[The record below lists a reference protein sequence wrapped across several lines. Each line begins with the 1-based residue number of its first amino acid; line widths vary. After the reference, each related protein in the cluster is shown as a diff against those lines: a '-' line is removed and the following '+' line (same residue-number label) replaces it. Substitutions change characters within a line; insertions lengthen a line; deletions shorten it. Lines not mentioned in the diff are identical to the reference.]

1 MNEDNEDWSYPY
13 YLFPS
18 IISFIFSLSIIFNV
32 LLFNKNI
39 QKKFH
44 QLSFLFS
51 IFDSF
56 QCISWFFGPR
66 YEKSTKLCNFQ
77 EYLFQFGS
85 LGQAIIGV
93 IVCTII
99 SYAIHS
105 GGAILTWN
113 NKLIFPWIIL
123 LITCNIIS
131 ICFNTAELFCP
142 FNQDV
147 YYPNLSENN
156 LVNNFIVYL
165 FSFLIPLFLCFI
177 TTTFHTFSSIYY
189 AERMNGN
196 IITLV
201 AKQLRWYPLMLII
214 CTFPLSFFFFLLVTT
229 GHENHILRIIGA
241 ISACSSGSMNGIV
254 YYTIIG
260 KSRER
265 TYSSSTPSPD
275 SPLTSSIMLS
285 DTSSH
290 NNNNLNINCNKKFQT
305 IESNNSSESFRNSE
319 ILRQQK
325 YNRDTSV
332 DILKLNEWET

>member
-1 MNEDNEDWSYPY
+1 MSKKWDWSYPY

-18 IISFIFSLSIIFNV
+18 IISFLFSFSIILNV

-44 QLSFLFS
+44 QLSFIFA

-66 YEKSTKLCNFQ
+66 YEKSTILCNFQ

-105 GGAILTWN
+105 GGAVLTWN

-123 LITCNIIS
+123 FIFCNIIS
-131 ICFNTAELFCP
+131 ISFHTATLFCP
-142 FNQDV
+142 FNHDV
-147 YYPNLSENN
+147 YIQNLKENK
-156 LVNNFIVYL
+156 LLDKFIVYV
-165 FSFLIPLFLCFI
+165 FTFLIPLFLCFI
-177 TTTFHTFSSIYY
+177 TTTFHTINSIYY
-189 AERMNGN
+189 AGRMNGN

-201 AKQLRWYPLMLII
+201 AKQLRWYPFMLII
-214 CTFPLSFFFFLLVTT
+214 CTFPLSFFFFLLVVT

-241 ISACSSGSMNGIV
+241 LSACSSGTMNGIV

-260 KSRER
+260 KSKER
-265 TYSSSTPSPD
+265 SYSSSTSSPD
-275 SPLTSSIMLS
+275 SPLSSSSIMLS
-285 DTSSH
+285 DTPRE
-290 NNNNLNINCNKKFQT
+290 NLITNRNKVFQT
-305 IESNNSSESFRNSE
+305 IESDNSSESFRNSE
-319 ILRQQK
+319 IIRQQK
-325 YNRDTSV
+325 YNLRETSV
-332 DILKLNEWET
+332 DVLKSHEWES